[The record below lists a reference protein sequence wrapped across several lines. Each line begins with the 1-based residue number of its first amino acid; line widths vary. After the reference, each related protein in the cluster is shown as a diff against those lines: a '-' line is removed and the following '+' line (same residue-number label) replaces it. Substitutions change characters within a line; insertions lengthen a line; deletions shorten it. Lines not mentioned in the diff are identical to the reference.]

1 MKNPDDIKSNGA
13 TAVLM
18 EAIVR
23 TAYKTQASSDIQPLQ
38 WSILRFIKAHPKS
51 ECTMS
56 SVRKSLGRTH
66 APVVRAIQTLVDRGF
81 VEQVDNPRDR
91 RSKTLLLTDAG
102 VDVLADD
109 PISSIV
115 TQLDALPRN
124 ELRNL
129 KKSIDKIARGMNLNA
144 T

>member
-1 MKNPDDIKSNGA
+1 
-13 TAVLM
+13 
-18 EAIVR
+18 
-23 TAYKTQASSDIQPLQ
+23 
-38 WSILRFIKAHPKS
+38 
-51 ECTMS
+51 MS

-129 KKSIDKIARGMNLNA
+129 KKSIDKIARGMHLNA